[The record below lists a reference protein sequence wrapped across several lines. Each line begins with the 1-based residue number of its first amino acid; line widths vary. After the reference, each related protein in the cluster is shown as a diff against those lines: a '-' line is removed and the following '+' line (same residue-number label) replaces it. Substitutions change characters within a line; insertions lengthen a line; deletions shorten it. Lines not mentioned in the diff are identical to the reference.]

1 MYVDIYIYVSR
12 WVLRVFPSELV
23 FLLFHNHF
31 LILLNSFEVLTFY
44 RMHFWNYSDF
54 YSYIDMHVWYID
66 MHVNM
71 CVSMLSTSR
80 GISLLLHLRILD
92 IGSAPTVVDNLL
104 NRNILPIACFAVIC
118 ICRCVCASVAAFTK
132 APNWNHAIYSS
143 SNRLTRF
150 SITIAARACYLKKIK
165 QEMVQKLI

>member
-54 YSYIDMHVWYID
+54 YSYIDMHV
-66 MHVNM
+66 NM
-71 CVSMLSTSR
+71 CKYVKHVERYFIIIASTNS
-80 GISLLLHLRILD
+80 
-92 IGSAPTVVDNLL
+92 
-104 NRNILPIACFAVIC
+104 
-118 ICRCVCASVAAFTK
+118 
-132 APNWNHAIYSS
+132 
-143 SNRLTRF
+143 
-150 SITIAARACYLKKIK
+150 
-165 QEMVQKLI
+165 